1 MQPIY
6 SLLQSKEL
14 GRCACIALSFLIVG
28 FGQPAWSHLAS
39 VLSALFGYALLGIVL
54 FDEPKPLNR
63 FLIAGLW
70 YTAVQLVQ
78 LSWFIA
84 HPYNYIYIV
93 YIGMSV
99 LLGIQ
104 FGFIGSLINRKRLES
119 IFFIVG
125 LASLWVILEW
135 SRLFILSGF
144 SWNPSGLALTGNVFS
159 LQLASLMGVFGL
171 SFWVLF
177 VNLLAMRAWVRK
189 KMAASFLWIIAAL
202 FPYLYGYAHLR
213 IHETWVLQDLQESK
227 NPYFT
232 AVLVQPAFPAE
243 EAFDF
248 GDTKN
253 YVAFVTREWR
263 HILNITKKH
272 AGQHFD
278 VMALPEFL
286 VPFGTYTFVYPY
298 EHVVK
303 AFEEIFGKQS
313 LAFLPPLDLPLAAEF
328 PLEPKGTKWMVNN
341 AFWVQAISNYYKS
354 EVIVGLED
362 AEDTIRG
369 REFYSAALFFRP
381 QNRLLTTGDE
391 VKFLKPE
398 RYVKRVLVPM
408 GEYIPFSFCREMA
421 ARYGINGSFTCGQEA
436 KVIPGNTLPL
446 GVCICYEETFGHMT
460 RESRQRGA
468 NLLINITSDAW
479 FPNSRLPQQH
489 FDHARLRSVENGVPL
504 LRACNT
510 GVTGALD
517 SFGRLVEKLGNTP
530 QESETFS
537 DSIRVQVPTYHYK
550 TLYSLFGDKLI
561 LGFCFLG
568 LFGFCFS
575 EFFKP
580 KR

>member
-1 MQPIY
+1 MTLHA
-6 SLLQSKEL
+6 LLQFTNLWRCL
-14 GRCACIALSFLIVG
+14 GTILSFLIVA
-28 FGQPAWSHLAS
+28 FGQPAWSHLAAT
-39 VLSALFGYALLGIVL
+39 LAALFGYALIGIVL
-54 FDEPKPLNR
+54 LDEPKPLNR
-63 FLIAGLW
+63 FLIAGIW

-78 LSWFIA
+78 LSWFMA
-84 HPYNYIYIV
+84 HPYAYIYIV
-93 YIGMSV
+93 YVGMS
-99 LLGIQ
+99 LILGIQ
-104 FGFIGSLINRKRLES
+104 FGIVGSLMTRRRLDS
-119 IFFIVG
+119 IASIVA

-135 SRLFILSGF
+135 GRLFILSGF
-144 SWNPSGLALTGNVFS
+144 SWNPSGLALTGNLFS
-159 LQLASLMGVFGL
+159 LQMASLMGIFGL

-177 VNLLAMRAWVRK
+177 VNLLAMRAWLRK
-189 KMAASFLWIIAAL
+189 KMSASCLWMAAAL
-202 FPYLYGYAHLR
+202 FPYLYGYVHLG
-213 IHETWVLQDLQESK
+213 IHESWLPQQQEEAK

-263 HILNITKKH
+263 HVLNITKKH
-272 AGQHFD
+272 VGQHFD

-298 EHVVK
+298 ETVVK
-303 AFEEIFGKQS
+303 AFEEIFGKSS

-328 PLEPKGTKWMVNN
+328 PLEPKGTRWMVNN
-341 AFWVQAISNYYKS
+341 AFWVQAISNYYNS

-362 AEDTIRG
+362 AEDTPNG

-381 QNRLLTTGDE
+381 QNRLVAAGDE
-391 VKFLKPE
+391 IKFLKPE

-408 GEYIPFSFCREMA
+408 GEYIPFAFCRELA
-421 ARYGINGSFTCGQEA
+421 ARYGITGSFTSGQEA
-436 KVIPGNTLPL
+436 KVIPGNAHPL
-446 GVCICYEETFGHMT
+446 GVCICYEETFGNLT

-489 FDHARLRSVENGVPL
+489 FDHARLRSVENGIPL

-530 QESETFS
+530 HESENLS
-537 DSIRVQVPTYHYK
+537 DSIRVQVPTYHYN

-561 LGFCFLG
+561 LGFSFIAL
-568 LFGFCFS
+568 LGFCFV

-580 KR
+580 KS